1 MSNRKQGLEGYSRD
15 PGFGQNTERDSGNV
29 NGIHNLTA
37 IWKAG
42 FAKVWA
48 QSGARDWNE
57 NDFRDSEDIRDSSE
71 KGAGMRDR
79 DPSLQGL

>member
-48 QSGARDWNE
+48 QCARDWEE

-79 DPSLQGL
+79 DPSLQRL

>member
-1 MSNRKQGLEGYSRD
+1 MSNRKQDLKGYSRD
-15 PGFGQNTERDSGNV
+15 PRFGQNTERGSGNV
-29 NGIHNLTA
+29 NGIHNLAA

-48 QSGARDWNE
+48 QCARDWEE
-57 NDFRDSEDIRDSSE
+57 NDFRESEDIRDSSE

>member
-48 QSGARDWNE
+48 QCTRDWEE

-71 KGAGMRDR
+71 KRAGMRDR

>member
-15 PGFGQNTERDSGNV
+15 QGFGQNTERDSGNV
-29 NGIHNLTA
+29 SGIHNLTA

-48 QSGARDWNE
+48 QCARDWEE
-57 NDFRDSEDIRDSSE
+57 NDFRDSDDIGDSSE

-79 DPSLQGL
+79 DPSLQRL

>member
-1 MSNRKQGLEGYSRD
+1 MRAWE
-15 PGFGQNTERDSGNV
+15 
-29 NGIHNLTA
+29 
-37 IWKAG
+37 
-42 FAKVWA
+42 
-48 QSGARDWNE
+48 E